1 MYLDLL
7 YFLSRRRRRAELL
20 MESLRKRS
28 PRVVGGI
35 ITQDKV
41 SAQLHVLCCVFLLQL
56 ADDHLSGLTIRRP
69 TERCG
74 VCSAPE

>member
-1 MYLDLL
+1 MLILYIYLLMYLDLL

-41 SAQLHVLCCVFLLQL
+41 SAPLHVLCFFGFFFVTV
-56 ADDHLSGLTIRRP
+56 G
-69 TERCG
+69 G
-74 VCSAPE
+74 